1 VAIVLLVAATVL
13 SYALGAALGIP
24 VVVPILN
31 TLAAF
36 PFMVMALRRS
46 DLTRAVVRMFV
57 WALTMGVCATLLSY
71 ARPAQTDVLFLRGAS
86 YRTEMFTWVLT
97 GVGAESTPSLF
108 IPQQIGHAAL
118 FSVLALASGSAL
130 AMPMGAVLMNYMGHY
145 VGALAAAS
153 ARPALTMVLA
163 WVPWAVIRIVS
174 FVAIGVVLSAPV
186 LSRLFAFSF
195 DWRAGRRVLAW
206 AAAGLLADIVLKA
219 LLAPW
224 WHRLLL
230 HVVGW

>member
-1 VAIVLLVAATVL
+1 
-13 SYALGAALGIP
+13 
-24 VVVPILN
+24 
-31 TLAAF
+31 
-36 PFMVMALRRS
+36 MALRRG

-57 WALTMGVCATLLSY
+57 WALTMGVCATLFSY
-71 ARPAQTDVLFLRGAS
+71 ARPARTDVLFLRGAA
-86 YRTEMFTWVLT
+86 YRAEMFTWVLT

-108 IPQQIGHAAL
+108 IPQQLGHAAL

-153 ARPALTMVLA
+153 ARPGLTMVLA
-163 WVPWAVIRIVS
+163 WVPWAVIRVVS
-174 FVAIGVVLSAPV
+174 FVAIGVVLSAPL
-186 LSRLFAFSF
+186 LSRLLAFSF

-224 WHRLLL
+224 WHRVLL
-230 HVVGW
+230 HVVGWGAR